1 MEKIRKPKASEVFEW
16 LTKTDKRINFLIGG
30 RDSTKSWSIALHL
43 LVNKFFGEENKRIL
57 IIRKTRVAVKKS
69 CFQLIVDFLR
79 KYDCY
84 KYVNIN
90 NTELEIKR
98 LDNPENSI
106 LFTGLDDVDK
116 LKSIEQ
122 GNYIWVEEAI
132 DILFREFINLD
143 ILMRRQTDGINQMF
157 LSTNPL
163 SALSW
168 IKTEIVDKPDEDTA
182 INYSTIDDN
191 PFASAIDRKRLDK
204 LKDKDFNL
212 YKIFR
217 LSQWGIL
224 ENIIYDTWKTYSK
237 VEINKE
243 IGVKT
248 IDGKKVD
255 EITYGLDFGFSNPSV
270 LTEINWIENDFIVRE
285 LLYRAGLTNNQLIEE
300 VKKVIPEKCRQRE
313 FYADP
318 SEPDRIQE
326 FYNAGFNIHKA
337 NPGVLPGIDFCKTHL
352 LGVTADSINGIKELQ
367 SYKRKEDKDGNVMEE
382 PVKFMDH
389 FCDSLRYG
397 SFSRFAFE
405 EKEEV
410 IIYYDPVKIS
420 PV

>member
-1 MEKIRKPKASEVFEW
+1 MEIRKPKASEVFNW
-16 LTKTDKRINFLIGG
+16 LTKTKKRINFLIGG

-132 DILFREFINLD
+132 DILFREFLNLD
-143 ILMRRQTDGINQMF
+143 ILMRRETDGINQMF
-157 LSTNPL
+157 LSCNPL

-191 PFASAIDRKRLDK
+191 PFASDTDRKRLDR
-204 LKDKDFNL
+204 LKYKDLNL

-217 LSQWGIL
+217 LSQWGVL
-224 ENIIYDTWKTYSK
+224 ENIIYDNWKTF
-237 VEINKE
+237 KE
-243 IGVKT
+243 VKEDETGRT
-248 IDGKKVD
+248 IDGLKVD
-255 EITYGLDFGFSNPSV
+255 DITYGLDFGFSNPSV
-270 LTEINWIENDFIVRE
+270 LTEINWIENDFIAKE
-285 LLYRAGLTNNQLIEE
+285 LLYRAGLTNSQLIEE
-300 VKKVIPEKCRQRE
+300 IKKIIPEECRQRE
-313 FYADP
+313 FYADS

-337 NPGVLPGIDFCKTHL
+337 EGNVGIGIDFCKTHL

-367 SYKRKEDKDGNVMEE
+367 SYKRKEDKDGNVLEE
-382 PVKFMDH
+382 PIKFADH
-389 FCDSLRYG
+389 FNDSFRYG
-397 SFSRFAFE
+397 SYSRFAPT

-410 IIYYDPVKIS
+410 IVYDEHVDIS